1 MKTKFQYTWKNF
13 IPVIMCLMFL
23 YGCKSPNYKQLVGE
37 WNIDEF
43 HVVIKSQT
51 GKLIIDTTMKNCGK
65 FVFYKVD
72 EFSKKEN
79 KGKIKGYVEK
89 PAYVRVGNAN
99 VFLPEKMWFEGTA
112 REPQIIGN
120 DIEFW
125 FWGLTPY
132 TVTERN
138 GKTLKAYNEQGD
150 SYQETVVLTKK

>member
-1 MKTKFQYTWKNF
+1 MKTILVK
-13 IPVIMCLMFL
+13 VHLAGLCCLF
-23 YGCKSPNYKQLVGE
+23 YISACKAPTYKQLVGK

-43 HVVIKSQT
+43 HVVIKNQN
-51 GKLIIDTTMKNCGK
+51 GGLMADTTFLDCGE

-89 PAYVRVGNAN
+89 PSYELVNGVN
-99 VFLPEKMWFEGTA
+99 VFLPERSWFEGTA
-112 REPQIIGN
+112 RKPNTVGD

-125 FWGLTPY
+125 FSGLTSY

-138 GKTLKAYNEQGD
+138 GNTIKAFIVKGD
-150 SYQETVVLTKK
+150 SYKEFIVLTKK